1 MQSDAICR
9 WVGLQGGDGGGVGVK
24 EADQACEG
32 QALDTQHRLQSIL
45 HSAVGDGGG
54 PGRGG
59 GLQVKRGRGSLIRCR
74 KDRG

>member
-1 MQSDAICR
+1 M
-9 WVGLQGGDGGGVGVK
+9 GVK

-54 PGRGG
+54 PGEGG
-59 GLQVKRGRGSLIRCR
+59 GVAGEEGEGKFDQMQEG
-74 KDRG
+74 